1 MTISSEQWEL
11 ILNQYDRLFWKIAHR
26 ISGDNAIS
34 ALEDNYQDI
43 CIAALNAVAGFEKKE
58 GRKFDDFW
66 GEIGFDKYIKTVVW
80 NAKNSKGK
88 QITKRYPLT
97 KGVVSVF
104 ENEEVLNLEGHKATT
119 VESPA
124 IVRELSKQL
133 DDEQKECVKMLLEDG
148 SLIHPSGKI
157 NTSQLSRQ
165 LGISWRKAKKLLVS
179 IAEIMNNDL

>member
-104 ENEEVLNLEGHKATT
+104 ENEEVLNLEGHQTSTT
-119 VESPA
+119 ESPTIA
-124 IVRELSKQL
+124 RELCKHL
-133 DDEQKECVKMLLEDG
+133 TDDQKECVKLLIEDG
-148 SLIHPSGKI
+148 SLIHPSGKV
-157 NTSQLSRQ
+157 NLSQLARD